1 MIEEKIV
8 KLVDTDNYLK
18 GEKYNLNYVNL
29 KKIIYLNKKNRI
41 YKFDVKSEST
51 DKIYNVDITTQED
64 NVILTYCSCPQ
75 FEKSNKC
82 KHVAAVLIKE
92 QNKIFEISNKV
103 KKDLSDVILNNILN
117 KINIKKQQLNLELE
131 LNFKKSYYESGL
143 YVKFKI
149 GINKLYSA
157 TSKAKYFFE
166 IFNENR
172 GYYEFGKDFEY
183 KPDEQYFCDEDKKI
197 ISFLGNCYYRY
208 VKERYYQGE
217 IYIPNN
223 LEEEFIKLLKNK
235 NYNIMSMG
243 NFTGYKEEFP
253 FETEITNVLDK
264 YIFKFNF
271 DKQYNFLSKK
281 LLIIDHNVYLLKDEY
296 KAIIDEF
303 AQNDLTELDF
313 SKNKLALFSETILP
327 IVKDNL
333 KIDETIKDDFTLTT
347 PNVKLYFDI
356 ENELLTCNVI
366 LIYKDAEINYF
377 DKANIIRNRE
387 YEQNIIKDLTSKN
400 FKIDNKIFIDSLN
413 EIAQF
418 LETDL
423 FYFSNKYEVFT
434 TKKLDETNIIKKNKI
449 ESQFSIGQDN
459 IMNYSFNIEGIDL
472 NELDNIFLNLKEKKR
487 YYKLKNGNILN
498 LENNKELN
506 ELQNL
511 MEDLDLNT
519 NNIKETGTIPKY
531 RAIYLDSLKENK
543 YSIIKTNN
551 LFDSF
556 VNNFKKFKNKKPY
569 ISEEDKKILRDYQI
583 IGVKWLYNIYK
594 CNLGGI
600 LADEMGLGKSL
611 QTICFIKS
619 ILKEKN
625 DAKILIVSPT
635 SLIYNWEKEFDKF
648 ASDLNY
654 IVIAENKNKRME
666 ILQNLESNIIITTYG
681 LLRRDKEF
689 YEKLEFEVM
698 IIDEAQN
705 IKNPK
710 AGITTSSKEIKA
722 NCKIALTG
730 TPVENSVIELWSIF
744 DFIMPGFFT
753 NLMKFQSIYNIK
765 DFSDEKINILNK
777 LNLQIS
783 PFILRR
789 KKIDVAKDLPEK
801 IENNIY
807 FDMYPEQKKIYLA
820 QLKKTKEEMDEIIST
835 EGFLKSRFK
844 ILQLLTKLRQIC
856 IDPKIIFND
865 YKGGSV
871 KIDELVN
878 LVKKIISNNH
888 KILLFT
894 SFKTA
899 LNIVKE
905 KFDENN
911 ITSYAIDG
919 SVSSKKRME
928 LVEKF
933 NNDNTNVFLI
943 MLKAGGTGLNLTSAD
958 VVIHLDLWWNPQV
971 ENQATDRAHRIGQT
985 KNVEVIK
992 LVCNGTIE
1000 ERIIELQNKKKILSD
1015 SLIEGNN
1022 RDKNNIEKL
1031 SEKDIKN
1038 LLNYEE

>member
-1 MIEEKIV
+1 M
-8 KLVDTDNYLK
+8 
-18 GEKYNLNYVNL
+18 
-29 KKIIYLNKKNRI
+29 
-41 YKFDVKSEST
+41 
-51 DKIYNVDITTQED
+51 
-64 NVILTYCSCPQ
+64 
-75 FEKSNKC
+75 
-82 KHVAAVLIKE
+82 
-92 QNKIFEISNKV
+92 
-103 KKDLSDVILNNILN
+103 
-117 KINIKKQQLNLELE
+117 
-131 LNFKKSYYESGL
+131 
-143 YVKFKI
+143 
-149 GINKLYSA
+149 
-157 TSKAKYFFE
+157 
-166 IFNENR
+166 
-172 GYYEFGKDFEY
+172 
-183 KPDEQYFCDEDKKI
+183 
-197 ISFLGNCYYRY
+197 
-208 VKERYYQGE
+208 
-217 IYIPNN
+217 
-223 LEEEFIKLLKNK
+223 
-235 NYNIMSMG
+235 
-243 NFTGYKEEFP
+243 
-253 FETEITNVLDK
+253 
-264 YIFKFNF
+264 
-271 DKQYNFLSKK
+271 
-281 LLIIDHNVYLLKDEY
+281 
-296 KAIIDEF
+296 
-303 AQNDLTELDF
+303 
-313 SKNKLALFSETILP
+313 
-327 IVKDNL
+327 
-333 KIDETIKDDFTLTT
+333 
-347 PNVKLYFDI
+347 
-356 ENELLTCNVI
+356 
-366 LIYKDAEINYF
+366 YKDTEINYF
-377 DKANIIRNRE
+377 DKVNIIRNRE
-387 YEQNIIKDLTSKN
+387 YEQNIINDLTSKN
-400 FKIDNKIFIDSLN
+400 FKIDNKIFIDSLD

-418 LETDL
+418 IETDL

-434 TKKLDETNIIKKNKI
+434 TKKFDETNIIKKSKI

-459 IMNYSFNIEGIDL
+459 IMSYNFNIEDINL
-472 NELDNIFLNLKEKKR
+472 NELGNIFLNLNEKKK

-498 LENNKELN
+498 LENNNELN

-511 MEDLDLNT
+511 MEDLDLNI
-519 NNIKETGTIPKY
+519 NNIKDKGTIPKY

-551 LFDSF
+551 LFDNF
-556 VNNFKKFKNKKPY
+556 VNDFKKFKNKKPY
-569 ISEEDKKILRDYQI
+569 ISEIDKQILRDYQI
-583 IGVKWLYNIYK
+583 TGVKWLYNIYK

-619 ILKEKN
+619 ILKEKK

-648 ASDLNY
+648 ASNLNY
-654 IVIAENKNKRME
+654 MVIAENKNKRME

-689 YEKLEFEVM
+689 YEKLNFEVM

-730 TPVENSVIELWSIF
+730 TPVENSAVELWSIF

-753 NLMKFQSIYNIK
+753 NLMKFQSKYNVK
-765 DFSDEKINILNK
+765 DFSDEKMDILSK

-835 EGFLKSRFK
+835 EGFLKARFK

-856 IDPKIIFND
+856 IDPSIIFND

-871 KIDELVN
+871 KIDELIN

-905 KFDENN
+905 KFDEND
-911 ITSYAIDG
+911 ITSYTIDG
-919 SVSSKKRME
+919 SISSKKRME

-933 NNDNTNVFLI
+933 NTDNTNVFLI

-992 LVCNGTIE
+992 LICNGTIE
-1000 ERIIELQNKKKILSD
+1000 ERIIELQNKKKLLSD

>member
-1 MIEEKIV
+1 
-8 KLVDTDNYLK
+8 
-18 GEKYNLNYVNL
+18 
-29 KKIIYLNKKNRI
+29 
-41 YKFDVKSEST
+41 
-51 DKIYNVDITTQED
+51 
-64 NVILTYCSCPQ
+64 
-75 FEKSNKC
+75 
-82 KHVAAVLIKE
+82 
-92 QNKIFEISNKV
+92 
-103 KKDLSDVILNNILN
+103 
-117 KINIKKQQLNLELE
+117 
-131 LNFKKSYYESGL
+131 
-143 YVKFKI
+143 
-149 GINKLYSA
+149 
-157 TSKAKYFFE
+157 
-166 IFNENR
+166 
-172 GYYEFGKDFEY
+172 
-183 KPDEQYFCDEDKKI
+183 
-197 ISFLGNCYYRY
+197 
-208 VKERYYQGE
+208 
-217 IYIPNN
+217 
-223 LEEEFIKLLKNK
+223 
-235 NYNIMSMG
+235 MS
-243 NFTGYKEEFP
+243 
-253 FETEITNVLDK
+253 
-264 YIFKFNF
+264 
-271 DKQYNFLSKK
+271 YNFN
-281 LLIIDHNVYLLKDEY
+281 IG
-296 KAIIDEF
+296 
-303 AQNDLTELDF
+303 
-313 SKNKLALFSETILP
+313 
-327 IVKDNL
+327 
-333 KIDETIKDDFTLTT
+333 
-347 PNVKLYFDI
+347 DI
-356 ENELLTCNVI
+356 N
-366 LIYKDAEINYF
+366 
-377 DKANIIRNRE
+377 
-387 YEQNIIKDLTSKN
+387 
-400 FKIDNKIFIDSLN
+400 
-413 EIAQF
+413 
-418 LETDL
+418 
-423 FYFSNKYEVFT
+423 
-434 TKKLDETNIIKKNKI
+434 
-449 ESQFSIGQDN
+449 
-459 IMNYSFNIEGIDL
+459 L
-472 NELDNIFLNLKEKKR
+472 NELGNIFLNLNEKKK

-498 LENNKELN
+498 LENNNELN

-511 MEDLDLNT
+511 MEDLDLNI
-519 NNIKETGTIPKY
+519 NNIKDTGTIPKY

-551 LFDSF
+551 LFDNF
-556 VNNFKKFKNKKPY
+556 VNDFKKFKNKKPY
-569 ISEEDKKILRDYQI
+569 INEIDKQILRDYQI
-583 IGVKWLYNIYK
+583 TGVKWLYNIYK

-619 ILKEKN
+619 ILKEKK

-648 ASDLNY
+648 ASNLNY
-654 IVIAENKNKRME
+654 MVIAENKNKRME

-753 NLMKFQSIYNIK
+753 NLMKFQSKYNVK
-765 DFSDEKINILNK
+765 DFSDEKMDILSK

-789 KKIDVAKDLPEK
+789 KKVDVAKDLPEK

-835 EGFLKSRFK
+835 EGFLKARFK

-856 IDPKIIFND
+856 IDPSIIFND

-871 KIDELVN
+871 KIDELIN

-905 KFDENN
+905 KFDENG
-911 ITSYAIDG
+911 ITTYTIDG

-933 NNDNTNVFLI
+933 NSDNTNVFLI

-992 LVCNGTIE
+992 LICNGTIE
-1000 ERIIELQNKKKILSD
+1000 ERIIELQNKKKLLSD

>member
-18 GEKYNLNYVNL
+18 GEKYNQNYVNL

-41 YKFDVKSEST
+41 YKFDVESEST

-75 FEKSNKC
+75 FEKMNKC

-117 KINIKKQQLNLELE
+117 KINKNKQQLNLELE

-166 IFNENR
+166 RFNENC

-183 KPDEQYFCDEDKKI
+183 KPGEQYFCDEDKKI
-197 ISFLGNCYYRY
+197 ISFLSNCYYRY
-208 VKERYYQGE
+208 VNERYYQGE
-217 IYIPNN
+217 IYIQNN

-235 NYNIMSMG
+235 NYSIMGMG
-243 NFTGYKEEFP
+243 NFTGYKDEFP

-281 LLIIDHNVYLLKDEY
+281 LLIVDHNVYLLKDEY
-296 KAIIDEF
+296 TAIINEF
-303 AQNDLTELDF
+303 AQNDLIELDF
-313 SKNKLALFSETILP
+313 SKDKLSLFSETILP

-333 KIDETIKDDFTLTT
+333 KIDETIKDDFTITT

-366 LIYKDAEINYF
+366 LLYKDTEINYF
-377 DKANIIRNRE
+377 DKVNIIRNRE
-387 YEQNIIKDLTSKN
+387 YEQNIINDLTSKN
-400 FKIDNKIFIDSLN
+400 FKIDNKIFIDSLD

-418 LETDL
+418 IETDL

-434 TKKLDETNIIKKNKI
+434 TKKFDETNIIKKSRI

-459 IMNYSFNIEGIDL
+459 IMSYNFNIEDINL
-472 NELDNIFLNLKEKKR
+472 NELGNIFLNLNEKKK

-498 LENNKELN
+498 LENNNELN

-511 MEDLDLNT
+511 MEDLDLNI
-519 NNIKETGTIPKY
+519 NNIKDTGTIPKY

-551 LFDSF
+551 LFDNF
-556 VNNFKKFKNKKPY
+556 VNDFKKFKNKKPY
-569 ISEEDKKILRDYQI
+569 INEIDKQILRDYQI
-583 IGVKWLYNIYK
+583 TGVKWLYNIYK

-619 ILKEKN
+619 ILKEKK

-648 ASDLNY
+648 ASNLNY
-654 IVIAENKNKRME
+654 MVIAENKNKRME

-689 YEKLEFEVM
+689 YEKLNFEVM

-730 TPVENSVIELWSIF
+730 TPVENSAVELWSIF

-753 NLMKFQSIYNIK
+753 NLMKFQSKYNVK
-765 DFSDEKINILNK
+765 DFSDEKMDILNK

-789 KKIDVAKDLPEK
+789 KKVDVAKDLPEK

-835 EGFLKSRFK
+835 EGFLKARFK

-856 IDPKIIFND
+856 IDPSIIFSD

-871 KIDELVN
+871 KIDELIN

-905 KFDENN
+905 KFDEND
-911 ITSYAIDG
+911 ITSYTIDG

-933 NNDNTNVFLI
+933 NSDNTNVFLI

-992 LVCNGTIE
+992 LICNGTIE
-1000 ERIIELQNKKKILSD
+1000 ERIIELQNKKKLLSD

>member
-41 YKFDVKSEST
+41 YKFDVESEST

-75 FEKSNKC
+75 FEKMNKC

-117 KINIKKQQLNLELE
+117 KINKNKQQLNLELE

-166 IFNENR
+166 RFNENC

-183 KPDEQYFCDEDKKI
+183 KPGEQYFCNEDKKI
-197 ISFLGNCYYRY
+197 ISFLSNCYYRY
-208 VKERYYQGE
+208 VNERYYQGE

-223 LEEEFIKLLKNK
+223 LEEEFIKLLKKK
-235 NYNIMSMG
+235 NYNIMGMG

-281 LLIIDHNVYLLKDEY
+281 LLIVDHNVYLLKDEY

-313 SKNKLALFSETILP
+313 SKDKLSLFSETILP

-333 KIDETIKDDFTLTT
+333 KIDETIKDDFTLIT

-377 DKANIIRNRE
+377 DKVNIIRNRE

-400 FKIDNKIFIDSLN
+400 FKIGNKIFVDSLD

-418 LETDL
+418 IETDL

-434 TKKLDETNIIKKNKI
+434 TKNFDETNIIKRSRI

-459 IMNYSFNIEGIDL
+459 IMSYNFNIGDINL
-472 NELDNIFLNLKEKKR
+472 NELGNIFLNLNEKKK

-498 LENNKELN
+498 LENNNELN

-511 MEDLDLNT
+511 MEDLDLNI
-519 NNIKETGTIPKY
+519 NNIKDTGTIPKY

-551 LFDSF
+551 LFDNF
-556 VNNFKKFKNKKPY
+556 VSDFKKFKNKKPY
-569 ISEEDKKILRDYQI
+569 INETDNQILRDYQI
-583 IGVKWLYNIYK
+583 TGVKWLYNIYK

-619 ILKEKN
+619 ILKEKK

-648 ASDLNY
+648 ASNLNY
-654 IVIAENKNKRME
+654 MVIAENKNKRME

-753 NLMKFQSIYNIK
+753 NLMKFQSKYNVK
-765 DFSDEKINILNK
+765 DFSDEKMDILSK

-789 KKIDVAKDLPEK
+789 KKVDVAKDLPEK

-835 EGFLKSRFK
+835 EGFLKARFK

-856 IDPKIIFND
+856 IDPSIIFND

-871 KIDELVN
+871 KIDELIN

-905 KFDENN
+905 KFDENG
-911 ITSYAIDG
+911 ITTYTIDG

-933 NNDNTNVFLI
+933 NSDNTNVFLI

-992 LVCNGTIE
+992 LICNGTIE
-1000 ERIIELQNKKKILSD
+1000 ERIIELQNKKKLLSD

>member
-8 KLVDTDNYLK
+8 KLVDNNNYLK

-41 YKFDVKSEST
+41 YKFDVESETT
-51 DKIYNVDITTQED
+51 DKIYNVDITTED
-64 NVILTYCSCPQ
+64 NNVILTYCSCPQ
-75 FEKSNKC
+75 FEKMNKC
-82 KHVAAVLIKE
+82 KHIAASLIKE

-117 KINIKKQQLNLELE
+117 KINLKKQQLNLELE

-166 IFNENR
+166 IFNENN
-172 GYYEFGKDFEY
+172 GHYEFGKDFEY
-183 KPDEQYFCDEDKKI
+183 MPNEQYFCDEDNKI
-197 ISFLGNCYYRY
+197 IAFLSNCYYRY
-208 VKERYYQGE
+208 INERYYQSE

-223 LEEEFIKLLKNK
+223 LEEDFIKLLKNK
-235 NYNIMSMG
+235 NYSIMGMG
-243 NFTGYKEEFP
+243 KFTGYKEEFP

-271 DKQYNFLSKK
+271 NKHYNFLSNK
-281 LLIIDHNVYLLKDEY
+281 LLIVDNDVYLLKDKY
-296 KAIIDEF
+296 KVIIDEF
-303 AQNDLTELDF
+303 AKNDLTELDF
-313 SKNKLALFSETILP
+313 SKEKLSLFSETILP
-327 IVKDNL
+327 IVKENI
-333 KIDETIKDDFTLTT
+333 KIDEKIQDDFILTT
-347 PNVKLYFDI
+347 PNTKLYFDI
-356 ENELLTCNVI
+356 ENDLLTCNII
-366 LIYKDAEINYF
+366 LTYKDTEINYF
-377 DKANIIRNRE
+377 DSANIIRNKE
-387 YEQNIIKDLTSKN
+387 FEQNIINDLTNKN
-400 FKIDNKIFIDSLN
+400 FKIDNKIYLDTLD

-472 NELDNIFLNLKEKKR
+472 NELDNVFVNLKEKKK

-498 LENNKELN
+498 LENNEELN

-569 ISEEDKKILRDYQI
+569 ISEEDKQILRDYQI

-648 ASDLNY
+648 ANDLNY

-911 ITSYAIDG
+911 ITSYTIDG
-919 SVSSKKRME
+919 NVSSKKRME